1 MKNLI
6 FNYLL
11 VLAIGGIAAYLFTP
25 VAEALALK
33 AGAVDHPT
41 ARKVHVRPVPRLG
54 GLAIYVSFL
63 LAIAAQFV
71 WQSVFPGEPLL
82 NPSRSLIGIALGGTF
97 ILLLGLVDDFADL
110 SPVVK
115 FFGQIAAAAI
125 LVRFGVTIE
134 FVGLPFSKGVFFLG
148 SWGILLTLTW
158 VVGLTNVVNFIDGL
172 DGLAAGVCGIALI
185 ALSYAAYQTGRL
197 EVALICVALAGSSL
211 GFLRH
216 NFHPARIFMG
226 DSGSMFLGFILGA
239 ITVQGMMKSIALVA
253 LLVPFVILGVP
264 IFDALLAVFRRFKE
278 GRPVMQAD
286 RNHIHH
292 RLLDRGFTHRQT
304 VVIIYLWSILLSIA
318 ALTLMFATPTQKWLV
333 FFGLAIPSLFLA
345 RYSGLFN
352 WLRKG

>member
-115 FFGQIAAAAI
+115 F
-125 LVRFGVTIE
+125 
-134 FVGLPFSKGVFFLG
+134 
-148 SWGILLTLTW
+148 LLTAPGGLSLTIPW
-158 VVGLTNVVNFIDGL
+158 TLTTNSVLNPP
-172 DGLAAGVCGIALI
+172 A
-185 ALSYAAYQTGRL
+185 
-197 EVALICVALAGSSL
+197 
-211 GFLRH
+211 FLTV
-216 NFHPARIFMG
+216 
-226 DSGSMFLGFILGA
+226 SGS
-239 ITVQGMMKSIALVA
+239 
-253 LLVPFVILGVP
+253 VI
-264 IFDALLAVFRRFKE
+264 
-278 GRPVMQAD
+278 
-286 RNHIHH
+286 
-292 RLLDRGFTHRQT
+292 
-304 VVIIYLWSILLSIA
+304 
-318 ALTLMFATPTQKWLV
+318 
-333 FFGLAIPSLFLA
+333 
-345 RYSGLFN
+345 
-352 WLRKG
+352 